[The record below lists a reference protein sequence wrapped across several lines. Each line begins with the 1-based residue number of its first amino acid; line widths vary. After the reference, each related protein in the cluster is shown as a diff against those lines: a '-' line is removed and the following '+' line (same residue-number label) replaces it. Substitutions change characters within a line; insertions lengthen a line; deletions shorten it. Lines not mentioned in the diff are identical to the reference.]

1 MNKSELF
8 KAAHKLTKE
17 VIKTGDDYRVTFGA
31 AIKFI
36 LESNKM
42 ESEVKYWGKKGHR
55 FYVDMPRDFMGKVT
69 LESVGY
75 VEYANKAL
83 DFSNIN
89 PANIEAVKAAFEA
102 KMNELAERY
111 GDKYKKAGGLLGLN
125 FTF

>member
-17 VIKTGDDYRVTFGA
+17 VIKTGDNYSVTFGA

-36 LESNKM
+36 LESNKVK
-42 ESEVKYWGKKGHR
+42 SEVKYWNKKGHR
-55 FYVDMPRDFMGKVT
+55 FYVDMPRDFMGKVS

-75 VEYANKAL
+75 VEYANKEL

-89 PANIEAVKAAFEA
+89 SSSVDYVKAAFEA
-102 KMNELAERY
+102 KMKELTERY
-111 GDKYKKAGGLLGLN
+111 GDSYKKPSGLLGLN